1 MRWKIIGPFLA
12 LVAVLMMALS
22 QEVRV
27 AITEVG
33 RTDRAFAANTVA
45 EGLIEATTALAVER
59 GGTNAMLGQPP
70 ERRDAARAPILAA
83 RTKAEAALEAAL
95 GRLAGTSGA
104 RMPEHQ
110 ALAEARQR
118 LSALRAAVDGPAA
131 SAPSQ
136 AAWFA
141 GITTVIDASASL
153 RRAIEGTSITSAA
166 DLTPALAGIRDAL
179 WETLEYAGRQRGMI
193 AGTIAGNRPLTEAQ
207 LRQIGYF
214 RGHIRSS
221 RGRWIALRTETMP
234 QPLREALAR
243 VETGYYVPID
253 TLVDRL
259 VDASAKG
266 EAYPLTADVW
276 FREVTGMM
284 AHVEAAIGAANTALD
299 ASLTASRDEGRGT
312 LVINGGL
319 VLLALFGALALWL
332 MLRAQVIRPL
342 MAAVAVIRR
351 LAAGDTAVAVPPAR
365 SRDEIGALLEATAQF
380 QVQARENAT
389 LLADQERLRTEADA
403 ARVQA
408 IRAMADRIE
417 NEAAGAVSK
426 VSQRN
431 ETVIA
436 LVGDLNA
443 IAATVGRIAGDVSAT
458 AETSVGTV
466 TSAAAAAEELS
477 ASIGEVAGQISRS
490 ATATR
495 GATARADTA
504 RRSFDELAGAVREI
518 AEVSRLIG
526 TIAGQTNLLAL
537 NATIEAARAGE
548 AGKGFAVVASEV
560 KNLATQTAKATE
572 EIGNRIGA
580 IEQATR
586 DALAEVSGITSAIG
600 EVDAIASEVAAAMD
614 SQTEAVRQIAAAVNE
629 SAGSARSVAQQ
640 MRGVSEEA
648 ARNGTIAAEVRGVV
662 GAVADEVGG
671 LKGLLTRVVRTATD
685 DADRR
690 VAERVQRSGPATLRL
705 ANGATMTA
713 ELIDISARGCALR
726 LPADAPPTTGEVT
739 ITAAGLPQLRATA
752 ARRDGRD
759 AGFAFV
765 HASEAD
771 QAALAR
777 ALGGQPMRQ
786 AA

>member
-1 MRWKIIGPFLA
+1 LRWKIIGPFLA
-12 LVAVLMMALS
+12 LVAVLVATLS
-22 QEVRV
+22 QEVRLAV
-27 AITEVG
+27 SEVDRSERAI
-33 RTDRAFAANTVA
+33 AANTVA
-45 EGLIEATTALAVER
+45 EGLIAATTALAVER

-70 ERRDAARAPILAA
+70 ERRDAARPAILAA
-83 RTKAEAALEAAL
+83 RAKAEAALDAAL
-95 GRLAGTSGA
+95 GRMADGGGFA
-104 RMPEHQ
+104 PERQ

-118 LSALRAAVDGPAA
+118 LSALRAGVDGPAA
-131 SAPSQ
+131 AAPTQ
-136 AAWFA
+136 ATWFA
-141 GITTVIDASASL
+141 GITGVINAAASL
-153 RRAIEGTSITSAA
+153 RRTVEGSAISTAA
-166 DLTPALAGIRDAL
+166 DITPALTGVRDAL
-179 WETLEYAGRQRGMI
+179 WETLEYAGRQRGLI
-193 AGTIAGNRPLTEAQ
+193 AGAIASDRPLSEAQ
-207 LRQIGYF
+207 LRQVGYF
-214 RGHIRSS
+214 RGHVRSS
-221 RGRWIALRTETMP
+221 RGRWIALRTEAMP
-234 QPLREALAR
+234 RTLIEALAGT
-243 VETGYYVPID
+243 ESGYYGPID

-259 VDASAKG
+259 VEASAKG
-266 EAYPLTADVW
+266 ESYPLTAEAW
-276 FREVTGMM
+276 FREVTAMM
-284 AHVEAAIGAANTALD
+284 GHVEAAIGVANTALEE
-299 ASLTASRDEGRGT
+299 SLATSRDEGRGT
-312 LVINGGL
+312 LVVNGAL
-319 VLLALFGALALWL
+319 VLLALVGALALWL
-332 MLRAQVIRPL
+332 MLRAQVIGPL
-342 MAAVAVIRR
+342 LAAVAVIRR
-351 LAAGDTAVAVPPAR
+351 LAAGDTAVAVPPAK
-365 SRDEIGALLEATAQF
+365 SRDEIGALLEATALF
-380 QVQARENAT
+380 QGQARENAT
-389 LLADQERLRTEADA
+389 LLADQERLRAEADT

-417 NEAAGAVSK
+417 QESAGAVAK

-436 LVGDLNA
+436 LVADLNA
-443 IAATVGRIAGDVSAT
+443 IASTVGRIAGDVSAT

-495 GATARADTA
+495 GAAARADTA

-572 EIGNRIGA
+572 EIGQRIGA

-586 DALAEVSGITSAIG
+586 DALAEVSGITGAIA
-600 EVDAIASEVAAAMD
+600 EVDTIAGEVAAAMD

-629 SAGSARSVAQQ
+629 SAGSAQSVAQQ
-640 MRGVSEEA
+640 MRGVSAEA

-671 LKGLLTRVVRTATD
+671 LKGLLTRVVRTATE

-690 VAERVQRSGPATLRL
+690 MAERVLRSGPATLRL
-705 ANGATMTA
+705 KDGRAIAA
-713 ELIDISARGCALR
+713 ELVDISERGCAIR
-726 LPADAPPTTGEVT
+726 LGASAPATIGEVT
-739 ITAAGLPQLRATA
+739 ITIAGLPPLRATT

-765 HASEAD
+765 HASDAEREA
-771 QAALAR
+771 LSR
-777 ALGGQPMRQ
+777 ALQVKAMRR